1 MNKKSGGNLFLAGI
15 FGAIAGAIGGLLLAP
30 QSGKET
36 REDIARISKELANKM
51 KTKAVDTKKKVMDV
65 FGETSQ
71 AAVDKYTE
79 IRTAVTDKLAA
90 LKNAGN
96 NIDKDKYGEVVDQV
110 VDGFKDDFKATKAGA
125 KKMAKLLKNDWNK
138 VKSALN

>member
-79 IRTAVTDKLAA
+79 I
-90 LKNAGN
+90 
-96 NIDKDKYGEVVDQV
+96 I
-110 VDGFKDDFKATKAGA
+110 
-125 KKMAKLLKNDWNK
+125 KKCR
-138 VKSALN
+138 

>member
-1 MNKKSGGNLFLAGI
+1 MEK
-15 FGAIAGAIGGLLLAP
+15 
-30 QSGKET
+30 Q
-36 REDIARISKELANKM
+36 ARRQWTNILRS
-51 KTKAVDTKKKVMDV
+51 
-65 FGETSQ
+65 
-71 AAVDKYTE
+71 
-79 IRTAVTDKLAA
+79 